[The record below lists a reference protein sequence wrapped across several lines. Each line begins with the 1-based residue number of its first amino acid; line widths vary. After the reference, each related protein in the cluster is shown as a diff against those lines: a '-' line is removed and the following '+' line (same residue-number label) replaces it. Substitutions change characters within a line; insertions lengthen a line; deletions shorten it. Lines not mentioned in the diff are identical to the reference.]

1 MDINYELY
9 KIFYYVVI
17 HGSISKAAN
26 ALFISQP
33 AVSQAIKNLENALGG
48 KLFIRTKHGIL
59 LTEEGNVF
67 FKYIKTGI
75 EAFQNGENAFLNY
88 MNLDSGSI
96 RIGASTTITRNI
108 VMPYIEQFHKLH
120 PNVDIKITNQLTS
133 ELITM
138 LRKGDLDLL
147 VVNLPM
153 QKQKDVKIIPLCKV
167 HDIFVGNSRYYE
179 KTKGKIMASDLANFP
194 LVTQKEPSNT
204 RQFLNHYLEE
214 NQVSTKISNE
224 IVSSSLVIDFVKA
237 GFGIGYATKEFIL
250 DDLKKKK
257 LYEIKVT
264 PSIPT
269 REVGIVLLDRSIPN
283 YSALKLVEIMTQKQ
297 S

>member
-1 MDINYELY
+1 M
-9 KIFYYVVI
+9 
-17 HGSISKAAN
+17 
-26 ALFISQP
+26 
-33 AVSQAIKNLENALGG
+33 
-48 KLFIRTKHGIL
+48 
-59 LTEEGNVF
+59 
-67 FKYIKTGI
+67 
-75 EAFQNGENAFLNY
+75 
-88 MNLDSGSI
+88 
-96 RIGASTTITRNI
+96 
-108 VMPYIEQFHKLH
+108 
-120 PNVDIKITNQLTS
+120 
-133 ELITM
+133 
-138 LRKGDLDLL
+138 
-147 VVNLPM
+147 
-153 QKQKDVKIIPLCKV
+153 
-167 HDIFVGNSRYYE
+167 
-179 KTKGKIMASDLANFP
+179 
-194 LVTQKEPSNT
+194 VTQKEPSNT